1 MIIMDWRVVRATN
14 QTVSDTAECLIMGSG
29 GSKSNSLEIK
39 DPGAGGGR
47 LQERRHSHVDTN
59 PPPLSNVL
67 VECPICKRSFAADR
81 IGRHKEVPN
90 LWFYCSLEFKS
101 TEHENGLTKT
111 ILLIPQNQGSE
122 FFESGPGPFIVY
134 GLPRFTLLYG
144 KEEIL
149 KNCDWR
155 VLHGQ
160 G

>member
-1 MIIMDWRVVRATN
+1 
-14 QTVSDTAECLIMGSG
+14 MGSG
-29 GSKSNSLEIK
+29 GSKSNTLEIK

-90 LWFYCSLEFKS
+90 KGFYCSLEFKS

-111 ILLIPQNQGSE
+111 ISLIPQNQGSE
-122 FFESGPGPFIVY
+122 FKSGPGTFIVY
-134 GLPRFTLLYG
+134 GLTRFTLLYG
-144 KEEIL
+144 KERVPDL
-149 KNCDWR
+149 KLINWFWGTVGNSLIGEFCKVTSKLR
-155 VLHGQ
+155 LRS
-160 G
+160 